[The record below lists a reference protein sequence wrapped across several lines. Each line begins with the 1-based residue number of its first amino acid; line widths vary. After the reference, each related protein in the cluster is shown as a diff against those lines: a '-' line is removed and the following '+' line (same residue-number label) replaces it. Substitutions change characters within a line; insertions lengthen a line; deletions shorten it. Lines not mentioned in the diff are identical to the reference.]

1 MKTPNKVLVTPTC
14 IKTGN
19 TAPSIVIEVNKNQKN
34 WEDRAIQQA
43 KEQSRLGDFDNWGF
57 VVK

>member
-19 TAPSIVIEVNKNQKN
+19 TAPSIIIEVNKTQKN
-34 WEDRAIQQA
+34 WEVQAIQQA
-43 KEQSRLGDFDNWGF
+43 KAQSRLGDFSNWGF